1 MYHALL
7 EDSRF
12 LAALLGMDRELAAA
26 ARAAGCV
33 CGGRLHQ
40 GNFAR
45 KPGGGP
51 GGGAEGQEVR
61 LSFCCGREGCRKR
74 MTPASVR
81 FLGRRVYWGV
91 VVLIGAA
98 LEGGVTARRVRE
110 LAELIEYPIDRRTL
124 RRWVI
129 WWREGL
135 PQRRLWRVVNGL
147 VRRGVATGRLPR
159 WRGEWMA
166 GTDAT
171 TRVTG
176 VLELFAGRRI
186 ARAM

>member
-12 LAALLGMDRELAAA
+12 LAALLGMDLELAAA
-26 ARAAGCV
+26 ARAAGCD
-33 CGGRLHQ
+33 CGGPLHQ

-45 KPGGGP
+45 KPRGVP
-51 GGGAEGQEVR
+51 GGRVEGAEIR

-91 VVLIGAA
+91 VVVIGAA
-98 LEGGVTARRVRE
+98 FEGGVTANRVHR
-110 LAELIEYPIDRRTL
+110 LVELIGYPIDRRTL
-124 RRWVI
+124 RRWVS

-135 PQRRLWRVVNGL
+135 LKSRIWKVMKGLFSRRVEP
-147 VRRGVATGRLPR
+147 GRLPLSLL
-159 WRGEWMA
+159 EMMA
-166 GTDAT
+166 GPDAAT
-171 TRVTG
+171 KVTG
-176 VLELFAGRRI
+176 VLELVSGRRI
-186 ARAM
+186 DRAI

>member
-12 LAALLGMDRELAAA
+12 LAVLLGIDLEVAAA
-26 ARAAGCV
+26 ARAAGCD

-45 KPGGGP
+45 KPRGVP
-51 GGGAEGQEVR
+51 GERVEGAEIR

-91 VVLIGAA
+91 VVVIGAA
-98 LEGGVTARRVRE
+98 FEGGVTARRVRE
-110 LAELIEYPIDRRTL
+110 LGELIGYAIDRRTL

-135 PQRRLWRVVNGL
+135 PKGRIWKVMKGL
-147 VRRGVATGRLPR
+147 FSRKVETGRLPLSLL
-159 WRGEWMA
+159 EMMA
-166 GTDAT
+166 GTDAAT
-171 TRVTG
+171 KVTG
-176 VLELFAGRRI
+176 VLELLSGRRI
-186 ARAM
+186 DRAM

>member
-7 EDSRF
+7 EDPRF
-12 LAALLGMDRELAAA
+12 LAVLLGMDLELAAA
-26 ARAAGCV
+26 AKAVGCD

-40 GNFAR
+40 SNFER
-45 KPGGGP
+45 KPRGGP
-51 GGGAEGQEVR
+51 EGLDRGHLIR
-61 LSFCCGREGCRKR
+61 LSLCCGREGCRKR

-98 LEGGVTARRVRE
+98 FDGGVTARRVRE
-110 LAELIEYPIDRRTL
+110 LGELIGYPIDRRTL
-124 RRWVI
+124 RRWVS

-135 PQRRLWRVVNGL
+135 PKSRIWKVMKGLFRRRVE
-147 VRRGVATGRLPR
+147 TGRLPVSLL
-159 WRGEWMA
+159 EMMA
-166 GTDAT
+166 GPDAA

-176 VLELFAGRRI
+176 VLELLSGRRI
-186 ARAM
+186 DRAM

>member
-1 MYHALL
+1 
-7 EDSRF
+7 
-12 LAALLGMDRELAAA
+12 
-26 ARAAGCV
+26 
-33 CGGRLHQ
+33 
-40 GNFAR
+40 
-45 KPGGGP
+45 
-51 GGGAEGQEVR
+51 
-61 LSFCCGREGCRKR
+61 

-110 LAELIEYPIDRRTL
+110 LGEVIGYPIDRRTL

-135 PQRRLWRVVNGL
+135 PKSRIWKVMKGLLSRRVE
-147 VRRGVATGRLPR
+147 TGRLPLSLL
-159 WRGEWMA
+159 EMMA

>member
-7 EDSRF
+7 EDPRF
-12 LAALLGMDRELAAA
+12 LAVLLGMDVELAAA
-26 ARAAGCV
+26 ARAAGCD

-45 KPGGGP
+45 KPRGGP

-98 LEGGVTARRVRE
+98 FEGGVTARRVRE
-110 LAELIEYPIDRRTL
+110 LGELIGYPIDRRTL

-129 WWREGL
+129 WWREELPKSRIWKVMKGL
-135 PQRRLWRVVNGL
+135 FRLKVEK
-147 VRRGVATGRLPR
+147 GRLPVGQADR
-159 WRGEWMA
+159 SSYVRGVQEWR
-166 GTDAT
+166 AT
-171 TRVTG
+171 
-176 VLELFAGRRI
+176 RR
-186 ARAM
+186 RCTSSS